1 MIQAYATEHNAIRGF
16 RRNFAHLANLS
27 NDTIRMDVLGSENGK
42 HTISLDMVAELEA
55 DKLGETKTQRIE
67 GVPALRRT
75 VGNAKGATARVR
87 AFFAQLPEGIAR
99 RCRLRLCDGPDAV
112 SGVGAGLIFSGCHVP
127 QNAA

>member
-27 NDTIRMDVLGSENGK
+27 NDTIRMDVLDRANEK
-42 HTISLDMVAELEA
+42 HTINLDMVAELEA

-99 RCRLRLCDGPDAV
+99 RDAIAAAV
-112 SGVGAGLIFSGCHVP
+112 DAGFAYATARTQYQVWARS
-127 QNAA
+127 